1 MRWLVNFMK
10 SLVKAA
16 LFLVLFLCWV
26 WGCVALWLCGPD
38 PQWARLL
45 LVCLFGFF
53 LPVVFLLSRS
63 FGRGFILCAGL
74 FVVLVFWWQT
84 LQPTNDKDWALDVA
98 QISHGEI
105 KGNKLTM
112 YNVRNFDYVE
122 EKNSIPQWTTR
133 TYDLDELQGLDLFL
147 SYWASDHI
155 AHTILSWDFGNNNH
169 LAISIETRKDKT
181 QEYSAIKGFFKQFEL
196 SYVAAEEKDIIR
208 LRTNFWK
215 ERVYLYRLLGT
226 REQARALLENYL
238 EEMNL
243 LVSEPKFYNALTRNC
258 TTTIQIHANAS
269 RSDAPP
275 PIDWRLILSGHV
287 DELLY
292 DRGVLLKSQPFEELR
307 QMSRV
312 DLVMQKYSGDDFSQM
327 MRKSVQL
334 NSN

>member
-1 MRWLVNFMK
+1 LRGLVSFMK
-10 SLVKAA
+10 SLAKAA

-38 PQWARLL
+38 PQWVRIL

-53 LPVVFLLSRS
+53 LPAVFLFSRS

-98 QISHGEI
+98 QVSHGEI

-112 YNVRNFDYVE
+112 YNVRNFDYVD
-122 EKNSIPQWTTR
+122 EKNSIPQWITR

-181 QEYSAIKGFFKQFEL
+181 QEYSAVKGFFKQFSL
-196 SYVAAEEKDIIR
+196 SYIAADEKDIIR
-208 LRTNFWK
+208 LRTNFRK
-215 ERVYLYRLLGT
+215 ERVYLYRLAGT
-226 REQARALLENYL
+226 GEQARTLLENYL

-243 LVSEPKFYNALTRNC
+243 LVNEPKFYNALTRNC

-269 RSDAPP
+269 RTDAPP
-275 PIDWRLILSGHV
+275 PTDWRLILSGHV

-292 DRGVLLKSQPFEELR
+292 DRGVLPKSLSFEELR

-312 DLVMQKYSGDDFSQM
+312 DLVMQKYSGNDFSHM
-327 MRKSVQL
+327 MRKSVQQL
-334 NSN
+334 N